1 MSQDLIFL
9 PLRDHSGV
17 TQLVYRDADNQ
28 ELKSQIQSL
37 PTESVVC
44 VEGIVRKRPEGT
56 INSKQSTGEIEVEIS
71 QVYCLNPASPS
82 LPFWPNQTQLPN
94 EEVRLRYRYLDL
106 RRQELQNNIR
116 LRSLTANTVR
126 KYLVEHGFTEIETP
140 TLFKSTPE
148 GAREFIVP
156 TRKRGAFYALP
167 QSPQQVNTCY
177 IYIGVDIHH
186 YASINKC

>member
-9 PLRDHSGV
+9 PLRDHSGI
-17 TQLVYRDADNQ
+17 TQLVYRNTDNE
-28 ELKSQIQSL
+28 ELRTQIQSL
-37 PTESVVC
+37 SAESVVC

-56 INSKQSTGEIEVEIS
+56 RNAKQSTGDIEVEIS
-71 QVYCLNPASPS
+71 KVYCLNPASPS
-82 LPFWPNQTQLPN
+82 LPFWPNHSQIPN

-126 KYLVEHGFTEIETP
+126 KYLINHGFTEIETP

-167 QSPQQVNTCY
+167 QSPQQVRKKRKKKKMRKSC
-177 IYIGVDIHH
+177 
-186 YASINKC
+186 KK